1 MKKILAFLILALGCI
16 GGASAQSFDLKGM
29 LGGILSNDK
38 ITVKS
43 MVGKWNYSSPAVTF
57 KSSNLLKKAGGAA
70 ASSAIESKLSTYYQK
85 AGLNKV
91 VLTVAEDS
99 TFTMGVGKTTL
110 KGTIT
115 TISDPKSEANFVF
128 NFKVGGKL
136 PIGKMNAYV
145 TKVGSNN
152 LSVTFDVSKL
162 ISIVEMAGSVTGS
175 STISGITKVLQGY
188 DGICAGFKLTKSK

>member
-1 MKKILAFLILALGCI
+1 MKKILLLLVLALGCS
-16 GGASAQSFDLKGM
+16 ASLSAQSFDLKGM
-29 LGGILSNDK
+29 LGNLVSSDK
-38 ITVKS
+38 ITVQS
-43 MVGKWNYSSPAVTF
+43 MTGTWKYSAPAVTF

-70 ASSAIESKLSTYYQK
+70 ASSAIESKLSPYYSK

-91 VLTVAEDS
+91 VLTVGEDS
-99 TFTMGVGKTTL
+99 TFTMTMNKATL
-110 KGTIT
+110 KGTISAVT
-115 TISDPKSEANFVF
+115 DSKSEANFVF

-152 LSVTFDVSKL
+152 LSITFDVSKL
-162 ISIVEMAGSVTGS
+162 VSIVEKAGSITGS

-188 DGICAGFKLTKSK
+188 DGVCAGFKLSKSK

>member
-57 KSSNLLKKAGGAA
+57 KSSNLLKKAGGSAV
-70 ASSAIESKLSTYYQK
+70 SSAIESKLSTYYQK

-115 TISDPKSEANFVF
+115 TISDSKSEANFVF

>member
-115 TISDPKSEANFVF
+115 TISDSKSEANFVF

>member
-1 MKKILAFLILALGCI
+1 MKKLLAFIVIALGCI
-16 GGASAQSFDLKGM
+16 GSASAQSFNLKDM
-29 LGGILSNDK
+29 LGGLISSDK

-43 MVGKWNYSSPAVTF
+43 MVGTWNYSAPAVTF

-70 ASSAIESKLSTYYQK
+70 ASSAVESKLSPYYQK
-85 AGLNKV
+85 AGLTKV

-99 TFTMGVGKTTL
+99 TFTMSMGKTTL

-115 TISDPKSEANFVF
+115 TLSGSDSQANFVF

-136 PIGKMNAYV
+136 PIGKMNTYV

-162 ISIVEMAGSVTGS
+162 VSIVEKAGSITGS

-188 DGICAGFKLTKSK
+188 DGVCAGFKLTKK